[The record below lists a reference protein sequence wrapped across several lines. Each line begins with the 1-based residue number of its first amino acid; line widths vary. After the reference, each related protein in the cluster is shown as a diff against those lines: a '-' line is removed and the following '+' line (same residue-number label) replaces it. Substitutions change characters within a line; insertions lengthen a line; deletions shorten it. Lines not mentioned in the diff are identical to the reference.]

1 MVVHLWQKR
10 VCVKSIVRRQPQL
23 AHTWRSWSAVR
34 NGCWPGVEVQ
44 FNPNLWTGAYWRIK
58 NSNWARR
65 TPTLFV
71 TSWPNGDLVSSRL
84 TWVPIQCPQE
94 RHKWEWERRGWV
106 RRRSWR
112 WRSPQSLIRPYRLC
126 ECQIWKWTAHHMTF
140 SSCLFTK
147 VFFWS
152 KSFWYLFTPKAAM
165 GPVSKMTPA
174 NIDPTNEAEPE
185 PAWRMIQTYIIY
197 SAQRM
202 IISQVWAETIHE
214 RNFQSLHI

>member
-1 MVVHLWQKR
+1 MDAGRGWKFNSTQ
-10 VCVKSIVRRQPQL
+10 IFEP
-23 AHTWRSWSAVR
+23 AHIDASKI
-34 NGCWPGVEVQ
+34 P
-44 FNPNLWTGAYWRIK
+44 TGPDEHPHFL
-58 NSNWARR
+58 SLPDL
-65 TPTLFV
+65 TPKEQSQAT
-71 TSWPNGDLVSSRL
+71 TAKGDLVSSRL